1 VTNSDQ
7 IPFDEEELLIG
18 ATYALRK
25 IPDEPPGRVKVDRQQ
40 AALIWRAMAADILPD
55 AEVRKWCRLVA
66 RRIVTDVLET
76 DPTAVR
82 KSGQAV
88 DAIYLQGRAP
98 VRLEMKEE
106 ADLVWTML
114 SAALETWVGKRK
126 GRISYLELAKKMQD
140 RGHFKDKTT
149 NAVAEFLR
157 RADKHKNAL

>member
-1 VTNSDQ
+1 MTNSDQ
-7 IPFDEEELLIG
+7 MPFDEEELLIG
-18 ATYALRK
+18 ATDALRK
-25 IPDEPPGRVKVDRQQ
+25 IPDEPPRRVKVNRQQ

-66 RRIVTDVLET
+66 RRIVTDILET

-106 ADLVWTML
+106 ADLDWTML
-114 SAALETWVGKRK
+114 SAALESWMGKRK
-126 GRISYLELAKKMQD
+126 ERISFLELAKKMQD
-140 RGHFKDKTT
+140 QGHFKDRTT

-157 RADKHKNAL
+157 RVNKHRSEL